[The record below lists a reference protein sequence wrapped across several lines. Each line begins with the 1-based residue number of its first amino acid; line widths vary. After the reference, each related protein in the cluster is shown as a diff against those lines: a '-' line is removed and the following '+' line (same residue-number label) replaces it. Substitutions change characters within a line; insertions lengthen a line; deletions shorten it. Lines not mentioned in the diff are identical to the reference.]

1 MDNKTNKP
9 KLTSHQLVKKM
20 EIEKGIQ
27 FKYTSEAEA
36 ENYLSNIN
44 NYLRTAAYR
53 KNFQC
58 YRNGP
63 NIGKYIHLDFAYLQ
77 ELSTID
83 MHFRFLISKMCLD
96 IEHNLKVPV
105 LPLLRVICYINILLL
120 HVRHISI
127 ESQPLMIVLSGY
139 C

>member
-53 KNFQC
+53 KNFQY

-63 NIGKYIHLDFAYLQ
+63 NIGKYIHLDFAGIINYRYAF
-77 ELSTID
+77 SFSD
-83 MHFRFLISKMCLD
+83 FKNVFR
-96 IEHNLKVPV
+96 
-105 LPLLRVICYINILLL
+105 Y
-120 HVRHISI
+120 
-127 ESQPLMIVLSGY
+127 
-139 C
+139 

>member
-53 KNFQC
+53 KIFNIIETD
-58 YRNGP
+58 P

-83 MHFRFLISKMCLD
+83 MHFVF
-96 IEHNLKVPV
+96 
-105 LPLLRVICYINILLL
+105 
-120 HVRHISI
+120 
-127 ESQPLMIVLSGY
+127 IVQK
-139 C
+139 CV